1 MKIIQLITGAADIG
15 GAQTHVRDVAAGLR
29 AHGHDCIVLTGPP
42 DALFSDQLRA
52 LGIPVKL
59 LPALQRPLRPIHD
72 MRALGELVW
81 TLHRLKPD
89 LIAAHTAKAGF
100 LGRVAGAMLNIPC
113 VFTPHGWSVIDR
125 STGRVKQVFRVLERL
140 AGLLGQ
146 AVITVCQDEY
156 ELGRA
161 NGLISPRKL
170 YCVQNGIPDCKLVA
184 APDKGDLTVVMVA
197 RFHKQKD
204 HVTLLRAFSH
214 LRKYSWRLQL
224 LGSGPLLEQT
234 KELSR
239 SLGLEGRIEFLG
251 ECRNTSE
258 LLSQASVFVLS
269 TLYEAFPI
277 SILEAMRAGLP
288 VVASNV
294 GGISE
299 AVIEGQTGFLVPPS
313 QPVMM
318 AKSLELLF
326 LDPALRGRLGRN
338 GREVFLARFADEQ
351 MILRTLDVYDA
362 VLHNARLQEE
372 SVAPQSTLSPPPIDA
387 DVWDPVSTHHHPK
400 PEDAVFPAVPD
411 KLLLDRVGR
420 MQR

>member
-1 MKIIQLITGAADIG
+1 LKIIQLITGAADIG
-15 GAQTHVRDVAAGLR
+15 GAQTHVRDLAAGLR
-29 AHGHDCIVLTGPP
+29 ARGHDCIVLTGPP
-42 DALFSDQLRA
+42 DGLFSDQLRA
-52 LGIPVKL
+52 RGIRVKL
-59 LPALQRPLRPIHD
+59 LPALQRAPGPTKD
-72 MRALGELVW
+72 MRALVELVW
-81 TLHRLKPD
+81 TLHQLKPD

-100 LGRVAGAMLNIPC
+100 LGRVAGAILNIPC

-140 AGLLGQ
+140 AGVLGQ
-146 AVITVCQDEY
+146 AAITVCQDEY

-161 NGLISPRKL
+161 KGLISPRKL
-170 YCVQNGIPDCKLVA
+170 YCVQNGIPDSKLIA
-184 APDKGDLTVVMVA
+184 APDKGDLTIVMVA

-214 LRKYSWRLQL
+214 LQKYPWRLQL
-224 LGSGPLLEQT
+224 IGSGPLLQQT

-239 SLGLEGRIEFLG
+239 SLGLEGRIEFPG
-251 ECRNTSE
+251 ECRNTDE

-299 AVIEGQTGFLVPPS
+299 AVIDGRTGFLVPPS
-313 QPVMM
+313 QPDMM

-326 LDPALRGRLGRN
+326 LDPALRVRLGRN
-338 GREVFLARFADEQ
+338 GREVFLSRFTDER
-351 MILRTLDVYDA
+351 MILRTLNVYDA
-362 VLHNARLQEE
+362 ILHNARLPEE
-372 SVAPQSTLSPPPIDA
+372 SAATQSTLPPRSIDA
-387 DVWDPVSTHHHPK
+387 DV
-400 PEDAVFPAVPD
+400 
-411 KLLLDRVGR
+411 
-420 MQR
+420 